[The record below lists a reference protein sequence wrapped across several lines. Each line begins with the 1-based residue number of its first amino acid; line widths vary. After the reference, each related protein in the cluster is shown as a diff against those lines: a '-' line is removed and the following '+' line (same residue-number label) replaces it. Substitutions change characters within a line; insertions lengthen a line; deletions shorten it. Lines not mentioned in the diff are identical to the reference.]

1 MHLKIGDEVV
11 VTAGN
16 HKGQRGKVTH
26 LLKAEDRVIVEGVN
40 LREKHLPRTQANPQ
54 GGTVEREFPLH
65 ASNVLVWSDKA
76 NKGVRTKVVDEKG
89 KKVRVGIPCGTK
101 FD

>member
-11 VTAGN
+11 VTSGN

-26 LLKAEDRVIVEGVN
+26 ILREENRVAVEGVN
-40 LREKHLPRTQANPQ
+40 LREKNLPKTQANPQ
-54 GGTVEREFPLH
+54 GGTIEREFPIH
-65 ASNVLVWSDKA
+65 ASSVLLWSTKA
-76 NKGVRTKVVDEKG
+76 DKGVRTKMIDEKG
-89 KKVRVGIPCGTK
+89 KKTRVGVPCGTK